1 MPEDLNSIKGKIILE
16 KEFGISGTAYGLI
29 QNQNLKEIEN
39 IVGKMEEIVGVKEVI
54 WLGTAEDIFKPEDLW
69 MKILK
74 KEFLSK
80 DSNLVQIY
88 FTGPNDSLETV
99 EAVAEIQNLLGG
111 CGSNRGDQ
119 LLSLTICNISQKEK

>member
-54 WLGTAEDIFKPEDLW
+54 WLGTAEDIFKPEDF
-69 MKILK
+69 MDENIK
-74 KEFLSK
+74 KKNFYLRT
-80 DSNLVQIY
+80 QI
-88 FTGPNDSLETV
+88 
-99 EAVAEIQNLLGG
+99 
-111 CGSNRGDQ
+111 
-119 LLSLTICNISQKEK
+119 